1 MKAFG
6 IVNYT
11 VEDVFNI
18 FVKNAKKDFSDFNE
32 EDAIGCKI
40 EKNIASGGK
49 KKIKCTIQITEY
61 VKNEKY
67 QITTSTERTTCTSTY
82 TFNGQNDGT
91 TKLMFEEIQGGQ
103 GFLAYM
109 LLSFERFLN
118 KRQFNAKYR
127 SLIESLNNELRTQ
140 FNNIQRSKPKD
151 NALTD

>member
-1 MKAFG
+1 MRAFG
-6 IVNYT
+6 ILDYQ
-11 VEDVFNI
+11 VEDVFRI
-18 FVKNAKKDFSDFNE
+18 FIRSAKRDFSDFDE
-32 EDAIGCKI
+32 EDATGCKL
-40 EKNIASGGK
+40 EKNLNYGGK
-49 KKIKCTIQITEY
+49 TPIKCTVEITEY

-127 SLIESLNNELRTQ
+127 GLIESLNNELRTQ
-140 FNNIQRSKPKD
+140 LNNIQRSKPKD
-151 NALTD
+151 NTLAD